1 MTGQSTSVPEYP
13 EYDALVVGA
22 GFGGLYAL
30 YQLRAHGFSCHAF
43 ETGDDVGGTWYWNRY
58 PGARCDVESLDYCYS
73 FSPEL
78 HAEWDW
84 TERFATQPEI
94 LRYAGHVAD
103 RFDLRPMISFGT
115 RVVSAVWEEGSRTWL
130 LTTGDGR
137 RARARFLVTAVGCLS
152 ASRVPDLPGLDAFRG
167 EVHHTGRWPHAG
179 VDLAD
184 KRVAVIGTGSSGIQ
198 AIPELAAHA
207 RHLTVF
213 QRTPN
218 YSLPARNRPLS
229 GRESWR
235 AKTELEE
242 LRSYARTGFSGFYIA
257 STGSSAL
264 DVGEEE
270 RRAAFERKWAIG
282 GTEIMSVFT
291 DVLTDGKANEHLA
304 EFVREKIRDAV
315 DDPATARKL
324 VPLDYPI
331 GTKRICVDSGYF
343 TTYNRENVDLVDL
356 RAEPLVEITED
367 GIRTEGGTYP
377 AEVLVLATGYDA
389 MTGPLTRI
397 DVRGTDGR
405 SLKQQWSSG
414 PRTYLGLAV
423 AGFPNLLTV
432 TGPGSPSVLVNMV
445 RAVEQHV
452 DWIVD
457 CLRRL
462 REDGVDRIEARPE
475 AQDSWVAHVNEVADT
490 TLYPRADSW
499 YVGANVEGKARVFMP
514 YAGGLSHYRERC
526 EEVARSGYRGFA
538 LGPEVSA

>member
-1 MTGQSTSVPEYP
+1 MTDPAIPVP

-30 YQLRAHGFSCHAF
+30 HQLRAHGFGCHAF

-94 LRYAGHVAD
+94 LRYARHVAD

-115 RVVSAVWEEGSRTWL
+115 RVAFAVWEEQTRTWL
-130 LTTGDGR
+130 LTTEDGR

-152 ASRVPDLPGLDAFRG
+152 ASRVPDLPGLGTFRG
-167 EVHHTGRWPHAG
+167 EVHHTGRWPHGG
-179 VDLAD
+179 VDLAG
-184 KRVAVIGTGSSGIQ
+184 KRVAVVGTGSSGIQ
-198 AIPELAAHA
+198 AVPELAADA
-207 RHLTVF
+207 AHLTVF

-229 GRESWR
+229 GRENWR
-235 AKTELEE
+235 AKSELEE
-242 LRSYARTGFSGFYIA
+242 LRTHARTGFSGFYIA
-257 STGSSAL
+257 STGRSAL

-304 EFVREKIRDAV
+304 EFVREKIRAAV

-331 GTKRICVDSGYF
+331 GAKRICVDTGYYS
-343 TTYNRENVDLVDL
+343 TYNRENVDLVDL

-367 GIRTEGGTYP
+367 AIRTEAGTYP

-397 DVRGTDGR
+397 DIRGTGGR
-405 SLKQQWSSG
+405 SLKEQWSSG
-414 PRTYLGLAV
+414 PRSYLGLAV

-452 DWIVD
+452 DWIVG

-490 TLYPRADSW
+490 TLYPRAGSW

-514 YAGGLSHYRERC
+514 YAGGLNHYRERC

-538 LGPEVSA
+538 LSPEASA

>member
-1 MTGQSTSVPEYP
+1 MTDQATPVP

-30 YQLRAHGFSCHAF
+30 HQLRAHGFSCHAF

-94 LRYAGHVAD
+94 LRYARHVAD
-103 RFDLRPMISFGT
+103 RFDLRPMISFET
-115 RVVSAVWEEGSRTWL
+115 RVASAVWEEESRTWL
-130 LTTGDGR
+130 LTTADGR

-152 ASRVPDLPGLDAFRG
+152 ASRVPDLPGLAAFRG
-167 EVHHTGRWPHAG
+167 EVHHTGRWPHEG
-179 VDLAD
+179 VDLAG
-184 KRVAVIGTGSSGIQ
+184 KRIAVIGTGSSGIQ
-198 AIPELAAHA
+198 AVPEIAAA
-207 RHLTVF
+207 ASHLTVF

-235 AKTELEE
+235 AKAELEE
-242 LRSYARTGFSGFYIA
+242 LRTYARTGFSGFYIA

-331 GTKRICVDSGYF
+331 GAKRICVDSGYYS
-343 TTYNRENVDLVDL
+343 TYNRENVDLVDL

-367 GIRTEGGTYP
+367 GIRTEAGTYP

-397 DVRGTDGR
+397 DIRGRGGR
-405 SLKQQWSSG
+405 SLKEQWSSG
-414 PRTYLGLAV
+414 PRSYLGLAV
-423 AGFPNLLTV
+423 AGFPNLLTI

-490 TLYPRADSW
+490 TLYPRANSW

-514 YAGGLSHYRERC
+514 FAGGLSHYRERC

>member
-1 MTGQSTSVPEYP
+1 MTDSATAVP

-30 YQLRAHGFSCHAF
+30 HQLRAHGFSCHAF

-73 FSPEL
+73 FSAEL

-84 TERFATQPEI
+84 SERFATQPEI

-103 RFDLRPMISFGT
+103 RFDLRPMISFET
-115 RVVSAVWEEGSRTWL
+115 RVISAVWEEEGRTWL
-130 LTTGDGR
+130 LTTDTGH

-152 ASRVPDLPGLDAFRG
+152 ASRIPDLPGLDTFGG
-167 EVHHTGRWPHAG
+167 EVHHTGRWPHEG
-179 VDLAD
+179 VDLAG

-198 AIPELAAHA
+198 AVPELAANA
-207 RHLTVF
+207 ANLTVF

-242 LRSYARTGFSGFYIA
+242 LRTYARTGFSGFYIA
-257 STGSSAL
+257 STGRSAL

-270 RRAAFERKWAIG
+270 RRAVFERKWAIG
-282 GTEIMSVFT
+282 GTEIMSVFK
-291 DVLTDGKANEHLA
+291 DILTDGKANEHLA
-304 EFVREKIRDAV
+304 EFVREKIREAV
-315 DDPATARKL
+315 ADPETARKL
-324 VPLDYPI
+324 VPVDHPI
-331 GTKRICVDSGYF
+331 GTKRICVDTGYF
-343 TTYNRENVDLVDL
+343 STYNRENVDLVDL

-367 GIRTEGGTYP
+367 GIRTEAGTYP
-377 AEVLVLATGYDA
+377 ADVLVLATGYDA

-397 DVRGTDGR
+397 DIRGTGGR
-405 SLKQQWSSG
+405 ALKEQWASG
-414 PRTYLGLAV
+414 PRSYLGLSV

-457 CLRRL
+457 CLRQL
-462 REDGVDRIEARPE
+462 REDGVERIEARPE

-490 TLYPRADSW
+490 TLYPRANSW

-514 YAGGLSHYRERC
+514 YAGGLNNYRERC
-526 EEVARSGYRGFA
+526 EEVARSGYQGFA
-538 LGPEVSA
+538 LGTAASA